1 MNDMLIELV
10 IGRLGQPLQL
20 TEGHENFFMHAL
32 DNPVVDT
39 ASKQEV
45 FPEQKPISLY
55 KELVELYTSPGDW
68 IFHCP
73 TGVGMKM

>member
-1 MNDMLIELV
+1 MCYVLCHLCSTNRCGDTNAHWAS

-20 TEGHENFFMHAL
+20 TEGHENLFLHAL

-45 FPEQKPISLY
+45 FSGFQCTKN
-55 KELVELYTSPGDW
+55 
-68 IFHCP
+68 
-73 TGVGMKM
+73 

>member
-1 MNDMLIELV
+1 VQTGVVTQMNDMLIELA

-20 TEGHENFFMHAL
+20 TEGHENFFLHVL

-45 FPEQKPISLY
+45 FLGQKPI
-55 KELVELYTSPGDW
+55 
-68 IFHCP
+68 
-73 TGVGMKM
+73 